1 MESFAEFARRHAAT
15 FKRMRD
21 KLQLDYFLIDG
32 AEIADDKLL
41 IFEVGTAMIAHDLD
55 CPITYPYKS
64 APMRRLFDAFRR
76 LVFRR
81 AGATVP
87 APA

>member
-1 MESFAEFARRHAAT
+1 
-15 FKRMRD
+15 MRE
-21 KLQLDYFLIDG
+21 KLQLDYFLIDA
-32 AEIADDKLL
+32 AEIDDRLL

-55 CPITYPYKS
+55 CPETYPYKS

-76 LVFRR
+76 MVLRR
-81 AGATVP
+81 AGAMAE